1 MAKTLTKA
9 DVVDFLKEE
18 GKLVGNLTLNFYGKS
33 LNQVGEKAF
42 SEAIEIDI
50 ENTIAALYDAKVYD
64 KKILRVVCEHRKLT
78 LKEAENRLI

>member
-64 KKILRVVCEHRKLT
+64 KEILRVVCEHRMLT